1 MIYFSA
7 ESAKEVETFL
17 NKDLETVSEWLQTNL
32 LTLNC
37 PKSKFLLLES
47 KRRLKSVNAVSIHI
61 NERPLEQIS
70 SFKYLGVTRNQD
82 LSWDDHIE
90 SLIFKTNQRLGI
102 LRRIKHLLPVNARLA
117 LYNSLILPLFDY
129 GDVIWGD
136 KSNVL

>member
-32 LTLNC
+32 LTLDC
-37 PKSKFLLLES
+37 PKSKFLLLGS
-47 KRRLKSVNAVSIHI
+47 KRRLKSINVVSIHI

-70 SFKYLGVTRNQD
+70 SFKYLGVTLNQD

-90 SLIFKTNQRLGI
+90 SLIFKTNQ
-102 LRRIKHLLPVNARLA
+102 
-117 LYNSLILPLFDY
+117 
-129 GDVIWGD
+129 
-136 KSNVL
+136 